1 MYVSGSPYGDEGG
14 QELRWR
20 EKQIERGKQQEGE
33 GERERERECTGSRDQ
48 QCPHSGFVYT
58 GALLNSVAFKQTERE
73 KGVTEHA
80 GVRGIKRERER
91 EREKGLRGRVRCER
105 YGLNAIYIIRA

>member
-1 MYVSGSPYGDEGG
+1 MCVSGSPYGDEGG

-20 EKQIERGKQQEGE
+20 DKQIERGKQQDGGRGREG
-33 GERERERECTGSRDQ
+33 GREYTGSRDQ

-58 GALLNSVAFKQTERE
+58 GALLNSLAFKQTERE
-73 KGVTEHA
+73 KGVREQE
-80 GVRGIKRERER
+80 GKREA

-105 YGLNAIYIIRA
+105 NRLNAIYIIRA

>member
-20 EKQIERGKQQEGE
+20 DKQIEAARGRGGE
-33 GERERERECTGSRDQ
+33 RERERERECTGSRDQ

-91 EREKGLRGRVRCER
+91 ERERERKGYADG
-105 YGLNAIYIIRA
+105 